1 MKCTTVS
8 YLSVLY
14 SKKENGAAMM
24 IRPLLHKTK
33 GQIEAEI
40 SDALTK
46 FEKEHMGRGP
56 LETKTYI
63 LEDMVIVRFRGV
75 LTRSELALAKS
86 DKNSRARELIK
97 LVRIE
102 LIENGRDELED
113 KIRSLTRRRVRSLHT
128 DISTAT
134 GEKVVIFTLDRPIE
148 FD

>member
-1 MKCTTVS
+1 M
-8 YLSVLY
+8 
-14 SKKENGAAMM
+14 GAAMM

-46 FEKEHMGRGP
+46 FEKDHMGRGP

-63 LEDMVIVRFRGV
+63 LEDMIIVRFRGV

-128 DISTAT
+128 DLITAT
-134 GEKVVIFTLDRPIE
+134 GEKVVIFTLD
-148 FD
+148 

>member
-1 MKCTTVS
+1 MLCGNS
-8 YLSVLY
+8 CLGVLF
-14 SKKENGAAMM
+14 SKRDIVAVMM

-63 LEDMVIVRFRGV
+63 LEDMIIVRFRGV

-134 GEKVVIFTLDRPIE
+134 GEKVIIFTLDRPIE

>member
-1 MKCTTVS
+1 
-8 YLSVLY
+8 
-14 SKKENGAAMM
+14 MM

>member
-1 MKCTTVS
+1 
-8 YLSVLY
+8 
-14 SKKENGAAMM
+14 MM
-24 IRPLLHKTK
+24 IRPLIHKTK

-63 LEDMVIVRFRGV
+63 LEDMIIVRFRGV

-128 DISTAT
+128 DLSTAT
-134 GEKVVIFTLDRPIE
+134 GEKVIIFTLDRPIE

>member
-1 MKCTTVS
+1 M
-8 YLSVLY
+8 
-14 SKKENGAAMM
+14 GAAMM

-46 FEKEHMGRGP
+46 FEKDHMGRGP

-63 LEDMVIVRFRGV
+63 LEDMIIVRFRGV

>member
-1 MKCTTVS
+1 
-8 YLSVLY
+8 
-14 SKKENGAAMM
+14 MM

-63 LEDMVIVRFRGV
+63 LEDMIIVRFRGV

>member
-1 MKCTTVS
+1 M
-8 YLSVLY
+8 
-14 SKKENGAAMM
+14 GAAMM

-63 LEDMVIVRFRGV
+63 LEDMIIVRFRGV

-134 GEKVVIFTLDRPIE
+134 GEKVIIFTLDRPIE

>member
-1 MKCTTVS
+1 LPNHDWLNHT
-8 YLSVLY
+8 
-14 SKKENGAAMM
+14 KKRDVETAMM
-24 IRPLLHKTK
+24 IRPLIHKTK

-63 LEDMVIVRFRGV
+63 LEDMIIVRFKGV

-86 DKNSRARELIK
+86 DKNNRARELIK

-134 GEKVVIFTLDRPIE
+134 GEKIIIFTLDRPIE

>member
-1 MKCTTVS
+1 MKFYCVS
-8 YLSVLY
+8 CLAVLFR
-14 SKKENGAAMM
+14 KKEMGAAMM

-63 LEDMVIVRFRGV
+63 LEDMIIVRFRGV